1 MLRSMFSGV
10 SGLRASQTLM
20 DVIGNDIA
28 NVNTAGYKS
37 SSVVFQDLLS
47 QLLSGA
53 GAPQNGVGG
62 TNPAQV
68 GLGVKV
74 GSITT
79 NFAQGASQ
87 LTGRSTDLSIQ
98 GDGFFAVR
106 NGPQMLY
113 TRLGAFSFDANGSL
127 VTPDGSI
134 VQGWLANNGVIDT
147 NAPTG
152 DIRMPLGQTLPPQ
165 ETKNLTIGGNL
176 PADAPAGTA
185 LTTGITVYD
194 TQGKAVKITFTLT
207 KAANRTVLDG
217 STTSG
222 STTFTSATANFTAAD
237 VGKAI
242 TGAGIPAGTTIAS
255 VTNGT
260 TVVLSNAA
268 TATAAGVQTAIAT
281 DGNVWDVS
289 ATAPDANPANPP
301 VNLYGTLPSLVF
313 DQNTGLPTNGAAA
326 MPPITFT
333 AAMNA
338 AMGTNFTAPL
348 AVGVGTAG
356 APDALVQFAGANS
369 FAALSQDGSAIGS
382 LRSFSISNDGVV
394 TGVFSNGRSQAL
406 GQVALAT
413 FNNPSGLEKAGDSM
427 YRQSSDSGLPQVGT
441 AASGGRG
448 TLSSGTLE
456 MSNVDLAQEF
466 TQLIVAQR
474 GFQANAKVI
483 TTSDEMLQDLVNLKR

>member
-47 QLLSGA
+47 QLLTGA
-53 GAPQNGVGG
+53 GAPQNGLGG

-98 GDGFFAVR
+98 GDGFFEVR
-106 NGPQMLY
+106 NGAQMLF
-113 TRLGAFSFDANGSL
+113 TRLGAFSFDANGAL
-127 VTPDGSI
+127 TTPDGSI
-134 VQGWLANNGVIDT
+134 VQGWLANNGAIAT
-147 NAPTG
+147 NAPTT
-152 DIRMPLGQTLPPQ
+152 DIRMPLGQTLPPT
-165 ETKNLTIGGNL
+165 ETQNMTLGGNL
-176 PADAPAGTA
+176 PADATTGTA
-185 LTTGITVYD
+185 LNTGITVYD
-194 TQGKAVKITFTLT
+194 AQGKAVKITLTLT

-217 STTSG
+217 STTNG
-222 STTFTSATANFTAAD
+222 STMLTSATANFTAAD

-260 TVVLSNAA
+260 TVTLSNAA
-268 TATAAGVQTAIAT
+268 TATATGVQTAIAT

-313 DQNTGLPTNGAAA
+313 DPNTGMPKNANIAL
-326 MPPITFT
+326 PPITFT

-338 AMGTNFTAPL
+338 AMGTNFTAPV
-348 AVGVGTAG
+348 AIGVGTAG
-356 APDALVQFAGANS
+356 APDALVQFAGSNS

-382 LRSFSISNDGVV
+382 LQSFSISNDGVV

-406 GQVALAT
+406 GQIALASFT
-413 FNNPSGLEKAGDSM
+413 NPAGLEKAGDSM

-441 AASGGRG
+441 AGSGGRG

-466 TQLIVAQR
+466 TELIVAQR

-483 TTSDEMLQDLVNLKR
+483 TTSDQMLQDLVNLKQ